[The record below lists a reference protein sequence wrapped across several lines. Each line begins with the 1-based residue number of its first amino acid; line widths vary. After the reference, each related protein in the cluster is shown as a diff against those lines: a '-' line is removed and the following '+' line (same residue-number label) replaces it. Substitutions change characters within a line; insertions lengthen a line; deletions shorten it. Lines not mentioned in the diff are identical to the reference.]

1 VYANITK
8 SNMCSRCLADAVSRR
23 AETAAAYAVVVRRPG
38 IGGCRV
44 RIHVRDPGGT
54 LTRARRDPPWILTL
68 LAVGGA
74 LAVTVILTG
83 TRLLVPAEQVVI
95 PSSNWVWTHEGVT
108 VEPVGPSGGVQ
119 RGDIVVAM
127 NGVPLETWAG
137 DAFRLPWLPRA
148 TPPDA
153 GPDRH
158 PTIRFEVRRGG
169 DLTTIEAPRLTF
181 PPNRAGAAPIGLVA
195 FGVSVLVLAL
205 VFVVRRPRVT
215 ALRLLLVGAA
225 ANLADIVAWE
235 LDLQPTDLAVQTPYL
250 FAFCAAAVFNLIFW
264 SSIAH
269 ILTIYPVRSEMA
281 ARNRYAIPALYAA
294 PIAALAIGLLV
305 ARLAGGTVLDWIGRW
320 AAVQAAIASGMIVV
334 IMAAT
339 VAGYRRTREPRRRQ
353 VRWIALA
360 LGFAAVATM
369 GLLTLPIVLTGHPLA
384 ERNTTALLALPVPIA
399 LALAVIRDRLFQIDL
414 LARSRGRIV
423 AAREEERRRLRRDLH
438 DGLGPTLAAVG
449 LKVDLARERAA
460 SEPGSV
466 GPILDEI
473 RGDIRS
479 VISDVRRLARELRP
493 PTLDSL
499 GLAGAIRQQASA
511 LSGGSGPS
519 IVVEAD
525 EPFPVLPAAVEVV
538 AYRIAIEAMTNAVRH
553 AEATMCRVRLL
564 VDRDGLIV
572 QVTDD
577 GVGID
582 PAAPAGVGLHS
593 IDERAAEVGGEVDL
607 HPRPGGG
614 TIVRARLPL
623 TDDDT
628 GDRRT
633 EDQ

>member
-1 VYANITK
+1 
-8 SNMCSRCLADAVSRR
+8 M
-23 AETAAAYAVVVRRPG
+23 
-38 IGGCRV
+38 RV
-44 RIHVRDPGGT
+44 RPRD
-54 LTRARRDPPWILTL
+54 ASWILTL

-74 LAVTVILTG
+74 LAATGVLTG
-83 TRLLVPAEQVVI
+83 TRLLVPSEQVVI
-95 PSSNWVWTHEGVT
+95 PSSNWVWTRDGVV
-108 VEPVGPSGGVQ
+108 VEPVGPAGGIQ
-119 RGDIVVAM
+119 RGDEVVAI
-127 NGVPLETWAG
+127 NGVPLETWAA
-137 DAFRLPWLPRA
+137 DAFRLPWLAQA

-153 GPDRH
+153 APDH
-158 PTIRFEVRRGG
+158 DTVRFDVRRDGEL
-169 DLTTIEAPRLTF
+169 LTIDAPRLTF
-181 PPNRAGAAPIGLVA
+181 PPNRAGGAPIGLVA

-235 LDLQPTDLAVQTPYL
+235 LDLQPTDLAVRTPYL

-269 ILTIYPVRSEMA
+269 ILTIYPVRSELA
-281 ARNRYAIPALYAA
+281 ARSRFAIPALYAA

-334 IMAAT
+334 IAGAA
-339 VAGYRRTREPRRRQ
+339 VAGYRRTREPRRQQ

-360 LGFAAVATM
+360 LGFALLTTM
-369 GLLTLPIVLTGHPLA
+369 GLLTIPIVLTGQPFA

-449 LKVDLARERAA
+449 LKVDLARERVASDPAA
-460 SEPGSV
+460 VAPL
-466 GPILDEI
+466 LDEI
-473 RGDIRS
+473 RVDIRS

-499 GLAGAIRQQASA
+499 GLAGAIQQQASV
-511 LSGGSGPS
+511 LSGGSGPV
-519 IVVEAD
+519 IRVEVD
-525 EPFPVLPAAVEVV
+525 EPLPVLPAAVEVV

-553 AEATMCRVRLL
+553 AEAHSCTIRLA
-564 VDRDGLIV
+564 VDRDGLVVEVI
-572 QVTDD
+572 DD
-577 GVGID
+577 GLGID

-607 HPRPGGG
+607 HARPGGG

>member
-1 VYANITK
+1 
-8 SNMCSRCLADAVSRR
+8 M
-23 AETAAAYAVVVRRPG
+23 
-38 IGGCRV
+38 
-44 RIHVRDPGGT
+44 RIHVRDPGGAV
-54 LTRARRDPPWILTL
+54 TRPRRDLPWILTL

-74 LAVTVILTG
+74 LAVTVVLSG
-83 TRLLVPAEQVVI
+83 TRLLVPSEQVVI
-95 PSSNWVWTHEGVT
+95 PSSNWVWTHDGVV
-108 VEPVGPSGGVQ
+108 VEPAGPSGGIQ
-119 RGDIVVAM
+119 RGNVVVAM
-127 NGVPLETWAG
+127 NGVHLELWAA
-137 DAFRLPWLPRA
+137 DAFRLPWVAPAVPLDA
-148 TPPDA
+148 APDLH
-153 GPDRH
+153 D
-158 PTIRFEVRRGG
+158 TVRFEVRRAGEL
-169 DLTTIEAPRLTF
+169 LTVDAPRLTF
-181 PPNRAGAAPIGLVA
+181 PPNRAGGAPIGLVA

-269 ILTIYPVRSEMA
+269 ILTIYPVRSELA
-281 ARNRYAIPALYAA
+281 ARNRFLIPALYAA
-294 PIAALAIGLLV
+294 PIAALVLGLVV

-339 VAGYRRTREPRRRQ
+339 VAGYGRTREPRRRQ

-360 LGFAAVATM
+360 LGFASVATM

-460 SEPGSV
+460 TDSAEL
-466 GPILDEI
+466 GPLLDEI

-499 GLAGAIRQQASA
+499 GLVGAIGQQASA
-511 LSGGSGPS
+511 LTGGSGPS
-519 IVVEAD
+519 IRVEVE
-525 EPFPVLPAAVEVV
+525 EPLPGLPAAVEVV

-553 AEATMCRVRLL
+553 AQATSCTVRLA
-564 VDRDGLIV
+564 VDRDVLV
-572 QVTDD
+572 VEVTDD

-582 PAAPAGVGLHS
+582 PEAPAGVGLHS

-607 HPRPGGG
+607 NARPGGG
-614 TIVRARLPL
+614 TIIRARLPL

-628 GDRRT
+628 GDRVA

>member
-1 VYANITK
+1 
-8 SNMCSRCLADAVSRR
+8 MLASSVARGSEV
-23 AETAAAYAVVVRRPG
+23 A
-38 IGGCRV
+38 RV
-44 RIHVRDPGGT
+44 RIHVRDPGRVV
-54 LTRARRDPPWILTL
+54 TRPQRDLPWVLTL

-74 LAVTVILTG
+74 LTVTVVLTG

-95 PSSNWVWTHEGVT
+95 PSSNWNWMHDGVV
-108 VEPVGPSGGVQ
+108 VEPVGPSGGIQ
-119 RGDIVVAM
+119 HGDVVIGV
-127 NGVPLETWAG
+127 NGIALETWAA
-137 DAFRLPWLPRA
+137 DAFRLPWVAPA
-148 TPPDA
+148 VPPDA
-153 GPDRH
+153 APDQH
-158 PTIRFEVRRGG
+158 PSVGFDVRRGG
-169 DLTTIEAPRLTF
+169 QLLTVDAPRLTF
-181 PPNRAGAAPIGLVA
+181 PPNRAGGAPIGLVA

-250 FAFCAAAVFNLIFW
+250 LAFCAAAVFNLIFW
-264 SSIAH
+264 SSVAH
-269 ILTIYPVRSEMA
+269 ILTTYPVRSELA
-281 ARNRYAIPALYAA
+281 ARYRFAIPALYAA
-294 PIAALAIGLLV
+294 PIAALVLGLLI
-305 ARLAGGTVLDWIGRW
+305 ARLAGGTVIDWIGRW

-334 IMAAT
+334 IIVAI

-353 VRWIALA
+353 VRWIALT
-360 LGFAAVATM
+360 LGFASLATM

-449 LKVDLARERAA
+449 LKVDRAREQAA
-460 SEPGSV
+460 SDAAGL
-466 GPILDEI
+466 GPLLDEI

-499 GLAGAIRQQASA
+499 GLVGAIGQQASA

-519 IVVEAD
+519 IVVEVD
-525 EPFPVLPAAVEVV
+525 EPLPVLPAAVEVV
-538 AYRIAIEAMTNAVRH
+538 AYRIAVEAMTNAVRH
-553 AEATMCRVRLL
+553 AGATSCTVRLL
-564 VDRDGLIV
+564 VDRDGLV
-572 QVTDD
+572 VEVSDD

-582 PAAPAGVGLHS
+582 PEAAAGVGLHS

-607 HPRPGGG
+607 DARPGGG

-628 GDRRT
+628 GHQRT

>member
-1 VYANITK
+1 
-8 SNMCSRCLADAVSRR
+8 M
-23 AETAAAYAVVVRRPG
+23 
-38 IGGCRV
+38 
-44 RIHVRDPGGT
+44 RIQVRDPGRAV
-54 LTRARRDPPWILTL
+54 TRSRRDLPWVLTL

-74 LAVTVILTG
+74 LAVTVVLTG
-83 TRLLVPAEQVVI
+83 TRLLVPSEQVVI
-95 PSSNWVWTHEGVT
+95 PSSNWVWTHDGVV
-108 VEPVGPSGGVQ
+108 VEPVGPSGGIQ
-119 RGDIVVAM
+119 GGDVVVVM
-127 NGVPLETWAG
+127 NGAALDTWAT
-137 DAFRLPWLPRA
+137 DAFRLPWVGPA
-148 TPPDA
+148 VPPDA
-153 GPDRH
+153 APDLH
-158 PTIRFEVRRGG
+158 DTVRFEVRRDGEL
-169 DLTTIEAPRLTF
+169 LTMDAPRLTF
-181 PPNRAGAAPIGLVA
+181 PPNRAGGAPIGLVA

-235 LDLQPTDLAVQTPYL
+235 LDLQASDFAVKTPYL

-269 ILTIYPVRSEMA
+269 LLTIYPVRSELA
-281 ARNRYAIPALYAA
+281 ARNRFAIPALYGA
-294 PIAALAIGLLV
+294 PIAALVLGLLV
-305 ARLAGGTVLDWIGRW
+305 ARLAGGTVLDWVGRW

-360 LGFAAVATM
+360 LGFAALATL
-369 GLLTLPIVLTGHPLA
+369 GLLTLPIVLTGHALA
-384 ERNTTALLALPVPIA
+384 ERNTTALLSLPVPIA

-460 SEPGSV
+460 SDTAGL
-466 GPILDEI
+466 GPLLDEI

-499 GLAGAIRQQASA
+499 GLAGAIGQQAAA

-519 IVVEAD
+519 IVVEVD
-525 EPFPVLPAAVEVV
+525 EPLPVLPAAVEVV

-553 AEATMCRVRLL
+553 AQATSCTVRIA
-564 VDRDGLIV
+564 VDRDGLV
-572 QVTDD
+572 VEVTDD
-577 GVGID
+577 GVGINPD
-582 PAAPAGVGLHS
+582 APAGVGLHS

-607 HPRPGGG
+607 DARPGGG

-628 GDRRT
+628 GDRPT
-633 EDQ
+633 EDP

>member
-1 VYANITK
+1 
-8 SNMCSRCLADAVSRR
+8 M
-23 AETAAAYAVVVRRPG
+23 
-38 IGGCRV
+38 
-44 RIHVRDPGGT
+44 RIHVRDPGQAV
-54 LTRARRDPPWILTL
+54 TRPRRDLPWILTL

-74 LAVTVILTG
+74 LAVTIVLTG
-83 TRLLVPAEQVVI
+83 TRLLVPSEQVVI
-95 PSSNWVWTHEGVT
+95 PSSNWVWTRDGVV
-108 VEPVGPSGGVQ
+108 VEPVGPSGGIQ
-119 RGDIVVAM
+119 RGDVVVTM
-127 NGVPLETWAG
+127 NGVPLETWAA
-137 DAFRLPWLPRA
+137 DAFRLPWVA
-148 TPPDA
+148 AAVPPDA
-153 GPDRH
+153 APDLH
-158 PTIRFEVRRGG
+158 DTVRFEVRREGEL
-169 DLTTIEAPRLTF
+169 LTIDAPRLTL
-181 PPNRAGAAPIGLVA
+181 PPNRAGGAPIGLVA

-235 LDLQPTDLAVQTPYL
+235 LDLQPSDLAIQTPYL

-269 ILTIYPVRSEMA
+269 ILTIYPVRSELG
-281 ARNRYAIPALYAA
+281 ARNRFLIPALYAA
-294 PIAALAIGLLV
+294 PIAALVLGLVV
-305 ARLAGGTVLDWIGRW
+305 ARLAGGTILDWIGRW
-320 AAVQAAIASGMIVV
+320 AAVQAAIASGMIVL

-360 LGFAAVATM
+360 LGFALVATM

-399 LALAVIRDRLFQIDL
+399 LVLAVIRDRLFQIDL

-438 DGLGPTLAAVG
+438 DGLGPSLAAVG
-449 LKVDLARERAA
+449 LKVDLARERAESDTA
-460 SEPGSV
+460 GL
-466 GPILDEI
+466 GLLLDEI

-499 GLAGAIRQQASA
+499 GLVGAIGQQASA
-511 LSGGSGPS
+511 LSGGSGPT
-519 IVVEAD
+519 IRVEVD
-525 EPFPVLPAAVEVV
+525 EPLPVLPAAVEVV
-538 AYRIAIEAMTNAVRH
+538 AYRIAIEAMTNAIRH
-553 AEATMCRVRLL
+553 AKATSCVVRLTI
-564 VDRDGLIV
+564 DRDGLV
-572 QVTDD
+572 VEVADD
-577 GVGID
+577 GLGID
-582 PAAPAGVGLHS
+582 PEAPAGVGLHS

-607 HPRPGGG
+607 DTRPGGG

-628 GDRRT
+628 GDRPT
-633 EDQ
+633 EDP

>member
-1 VYANITK
+1 
-8 SNMCSRCLADAVSRR
+8 
-23 AETAAAYAVVVRRPG
+23 
-38 IGGCRV
+38 V
-44 RIHVRDPGGT
+44 RIHVRDPGRAA
-54 LTRARRDPPWILTL
+54 TRPRRDLPWILTL

-74 LAVTVILTG
+74 LAVTVVLTG
-83 TRLLVPAEQVVI
+83 TRLLVPSEQVVI
-95 PSSNWVWTHEGVT
+95 PSSNWAWTHDGVV
-108 VEPVGPSGGVQ
+108 VEPVGPSGGIQ
-119 RGDIVVAM
+119 RGDLVVAM
-127 NGVPLETWAG
+127 NGVPLETWAT
-137 DAFRLPWLPRA
+137 DAVRLPWVAPITPRGA
-148 TPPDA
+148 APDLQA
-153 GPDRH
+153 AV
-158 PTIRFEVRRGG
+158 RFNLRRDGELLSI
-169 DLTTIEAPRLTF
+169 DAPRLTLA
-181 PPNRAGAAPIGLVA
+181 PNRAGAAPIGLVA

-235 LDLQPTDLAVQTPYL
+235 LDLQPSDLAVQTPYL
-250 FAFCAAAVFNLIFW
+250 FAFCAASVFNLVFW

-269 ILTIYPVRSEMA
+269 ILTIYPVRSELA
-281 ARNRYAIPALYAA
+281 ARNRFVIPALYAA
-294 PIAALAIGLLV
+294 PIAALVLGLIV

-320 AAVQAAIASGMIVV
+320 AAIHAAIASAMIVV

-339 VAGYRRTREPRRRQ
+339 IAGYRRTREPRRRQ

-399 LALAVIRDRLFQIDL
+399 LAFAVIRDRLFQIDL

-438 DGLGPTLAAVG
+438 DGLGPSLAAVG

-460 SEPGSV
+460 TDTAGL
-466 GPILDEI
+466 GPLLDEI

-499 GLAGAIRQQASA
+499 GLVGAIGQQASTM
-511 LSGGSGPS
+511 SGGSGPS
-519 IVVEAD
+519 IRVEVD
-525 EPFPVLPAAVEVV
+525 EPLPALPAAVEVV

-553 AEATMCRVRLL
+553 AQATSCSIRLA
-564 VDRDGLIV
+564 VDRDGLVVEVI
-572 QVTDD
+572 DD

-582 PAAPAGVGLHS
+582 PEAAAGVGLHS

-607 HPRPGGG
+607 DARPGGG

-628 GDRRT
+628 DDRRM